1 MNTDTTTTPSRQS
14 VAKRLLTIES
24 YICSYYQCDTR
35 EVGKLTKKFIRSE
48 ELGLVIVAYNQIFGR
63 HTTPMPYHVLAI
75 ALERN
80 RTTALNWEKKAY
92 GYLDVYKNKRE
103 KFDRFLSE
111 NTEDI
116 LNDCKTNEG
125 LQGGMYVR
133 VVDVFNTEKIE
144 PKKLAAPSTEH

>member
-1 MNTDTTTTPSRQS
+1 MNIDKLPTASRQS

-35 EVGKLTKKFIRSE
+35 EQITKKLVHSE
-48 ELGLVIVAYNQIFGR
+48 ELGLVIVTYNRIFGR
-63 HTTPMPYHVLAI
+63 HTIPMPYHILAMI
-75 ALERN
+75 LDRN

-92 GYLDVYKNKRE
+92 GYLDVYKEKKE
-103 KFDRFLSE
+103 KFDKFLSE

-116 LNDCKTNEG
+116 IKDCRTNES
-125 LQGGMYVR
+125 LRGGMYVR

-144 PKKLAAPSTEH
+144 LKKLAAPSTEH